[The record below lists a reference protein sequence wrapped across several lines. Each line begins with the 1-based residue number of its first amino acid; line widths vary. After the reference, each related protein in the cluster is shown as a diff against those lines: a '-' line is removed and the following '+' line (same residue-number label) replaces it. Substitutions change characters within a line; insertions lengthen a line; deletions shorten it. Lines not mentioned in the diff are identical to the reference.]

1 VPLVA
6 LLSTSSVLGPE
17 IDDGSIVYLLA
28 KPVSRH
34 AVAVSK
40 YVVAL
45 LSTLVFGVA
54 PLLAMGLVND
64 TDRPGTT
71 LAWVAGGVLAAA
83 AYCGLF
89 LALSAV
95 TRHAVVVGLLFVF
108 FWEAV
113 MGNVLTGI
121 RWLSVS
127 AWSRQLAAALDDA
140 IDPGAGV
147 GTTYAVVAAA
157 VLMVAGV
164 WFTGSRLRSFSL
176 RGET

>member
-1 VPLVA
+1 
-6 LLSTSSVLGPE
+6 
-17 IDDGSIVYLLA
+17 
-28 KPVSRH
+28 
-34 AVAVSK
+34 
-40 YVVAL
+40 
-45 LSTLVFGVA
+45 
-54 PLLAMGLVND
+54 
-64 TDRPGTT
+64 
-71 LAWVAGGVLAAA
+71 
-83 AYCGLF
+83 
-89 LALSAV
+89 
-95 TRHAVVVGLLFVF
+95 
-108 FWEAV
+108 

-140 IDPGAGV
+140 IDPGPGV